1 VSIADG
7 STATVVNPAVVPV
20 VDSVVA
26 GVIVA
31 GSGDVGAL
39 EPTVVE
45 ACSVAPPP
53 PAHAASTSNAASAVV
68 PRRTLTHAMLRRTLG
83 SMAPTATPRGRAAVE
98 AALIDATAELLAERG
113 AARVSVRDIA
123 DRAGVNKGQIH
134 HYFGGKQA
142 LVEAAFRKMATDH
155 FRNAHARAGG
165 GFPVPL
171 TLGLDSGYLQALTR
185 LVLDGELDIVGL
197 EFDEGISVPRA
208 VIERLANQ
216 AGLAEPSLEHQV
228 DVAATM
234 ALEMGW
240 AVFAPFILRAV
251 HADDDTTS
259 AAIVDGVRRRVRSAG
274 KAPRGSGDAPAVP

>member
-1 VSIADG
+1 MVELVTADDVVEG
-7 STATVVNPAVVPV
+7 ADAVTTSTAGPVAVVPPEV
-20 VDSVVA
+20 PSVQ
-26 GVIVA
+26 
-31 GSGDVGAL
+31 D
-39 EPTVVE
+39 
-45 ACSVAPPP
+45 
-53 PAHAASTSNAASAVV
+53 AATATATAAIDTN
-68 PRRTLTHAMLRRTLG
+68 RRTLTHAMLRRTLG
-83 SMAPTATPRGRAAVE
+83 PMAPTATPRGRAAVE

-274 KAPRGSGDAPAVP
+274 KAPRGSVDAPAVP